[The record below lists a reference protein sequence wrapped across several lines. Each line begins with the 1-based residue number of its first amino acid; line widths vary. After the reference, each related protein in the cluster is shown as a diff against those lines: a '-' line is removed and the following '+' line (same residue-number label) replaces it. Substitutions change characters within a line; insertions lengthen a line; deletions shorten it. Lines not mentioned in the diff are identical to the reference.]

1 MNEKEKE
8 EGKELARLMNDY
20 KEILVEEGIGLDL
33 AKDMVRDFHKS
44 VVDSMLAKQQMEEF
58 EKVSSLPYKIILLR
72 IMVWI

>member
-58 EKVSSLPYKIILLR
+58 ERVSSLPYKIILLR